1 MTSEIFWLMKST
13 NIYVPV
19 SLTGNWK
26 IISIILDRIYIYY
39 TLGPGNYQMFFTLS
53 LTESMPI
60 DRYGWG
66 NCLYFCVI
74 KGVDQFGKS
83 LGFNW
88 DLFEDGRN
96 WRQILTSDLKD
107 TLVVNPCIMESADSP
122 LMAII
127 DPSVRRYTL
136 GHTAQIIRSRKLC
149 LTIIRNEW
157 EVGMLMQHYTGPL
170 GAL

>member
-19 SLTGNWK
+19 SLTGKDYFYYFGSHIHILYLGAWQLPNVLHP
-26 IISIILDRIYIYY
+26 IINRKYAYW
-39 TLGPGNYQMFFTLS
+39 
-53 LTESMPI
+53 PI
-60 DRYGWG
+60 
-66 NCLYFCVI
+66 CLYFCVI
-74 KGVDQFGKS
+74 KRVDQFGKS

-96 WRQILTSDLKD
+96 WRQILTSDLRD

-127 DPSVRRYTL
+127 DPSVRLYIL